1 MNNIVLFP
9 DASNYIITNIDKL
22 ATYARTLAQYHHI
35 TQDQQRLFAESSD
48 HLQNVRNKWQNGLG
62 RCLLKSDVKVLYDFA
77 GLLVEKS
84 INQYFI
90 SDSIYDRMIKF
101 WSYIKEIPDD
111 RVSEVI
117 IDQSTVG
124 LDLFPSGFAKISG
137 ARESTNLMINAVIDR
152 NYSKSNHLLILDI
165 PTILLTIVIR
175 SEAHEYTIGR
185 ILQKT
190 EMIIKNQID
199 IPDLLSVIRKEPKED
214 QFKPDTRA
222 IRDATAHAKFIIK
235 NDPSGDF
242 IIDFNNTEL
251 GYSFQNT
258 FSRKQLL
265 QFYQDYDRMTT
276 IYTQLLS
283 IRLLSSFLNLNFI
296 ET

>member
-48 HLQNVRNKWQNGLG
+48 NLQNVRNKWQNGLG